1 MRNTVLDNNGHF
13 CEILKKYESFTVE
26 EVINDGVIIKYSK
39 NMTFSIMFFSD
50 NYDHTGQM
58 PLIVSNN
65 FYEDFPHMI
74 TENMNINGTDYRVI
88 CLYEKDKYI
97 FSNFNF
103 EQKIDFILNQLEKL
117 ISLDK
122 LNQEKEFQ
130 KEFSYYWNTQA
141 QRNFSPHIYISC
153 DENLKQ
159 LTYYKKNSKYRVL
172 SMDKKLNDL
181 SSWKKTKDVG
191 FFIPIID
198 VSGILPPTYQRKWEI
213 DDLLYILKNSQ
224 VDKIPGDVYNALSK
238 LSIKSKKIDLFF
250 RFPTEHDLIF
260 GCRIIFKNSG
270 VGLFFDKIIK
280 DTDKI
285 EPFVSKREDFL
296 YLNRSIGN
304 TKSDKKVA
312 IVGCGSLGSYV
323 STELIKSG
331 ISNLVLVDGDQFTS
345 ENTFRHTL
353 PHLFSDI
360 KKSIALKV
368 TLEEIHPEISVESY
382 PYNLDNE
389 NIENIIKKHNIDIII
404 FCIGS
409 TDEQIKLSKS
419 LSGNKCSIIYSWLES
434 NGQDSRIIGIPV
446 NSYGCYRC
454 LKKEVEILF
463 PRSKGYEE
471 SIWISDGCGG
481 TRVKYGN
488 RTLLA
493 ASNGVLEAYEEILSS
508 KAPFVIASN
517 ITKGIQKSP
526 LEWKECDYCGRKAE
540 EICSTE

>member
-26 EVINDGVIIKYSK
+26 EVMNDGVIINYSK
-39 NMTFSIMFFSD
+39 NITFSIMFFSD
-50 NYDHTGQM
+50 NYDYNGQM

-65 FYEDFPHMI
+65 FYENFPHMI

-97 FSNFNF
+97 FSSFNF
-103 EQKIDFILNQLEKL
+103 EQKVNFILIQLEHL

-122 LNQEKEFQ
+122 INQEKEFQ
-130 KEFSYYWNTQA
+130 KEFSFYWNSQSNL
-141 QRNFSPHIYISC
+141 NFSPHIYISC
-153 DENLKQ
+153 DEKLNQ
-159 LTYYKKNSKYRVL
+159 LTYYKKNSEYRVI

-181 SSWKKTKDVG
+181 SSWKKTKNVG

-198 VSGILPPTYQRKWEI
+198 RIGILPPTYQKNWEI
-213 DDLLYILKNSQ
+213 DDLLYILKNPQ
-224 VDKIPGDVYNALSK
+224 VDKIPENVYSELTK

-250 RFPTEHDLIF
+250 RLPTENDLIF
-260 GCRIIFKNSG
+260 GCRITFKNSG
-270 VGLFFDKIIK
+270 VGLFFDRLTRDIE
-280 DTDKI
+280 KI

-312 IVGCGSLGSYV
+312 IIGCGSLGSYV

-331 ISNLVLVDGDQFTS
+331 ISDLVLVDGDWFTK

-353 PHLFSDI
+353 PHLLRNI
-360 KKSIALKV
+360 NKSIALKV
-368 TLEEIHPEISVESY
+368 TLEGIHPEISVESY
-382 PYNLDNE
+382 PCNLDNS
-389 NIENIIKKHNIDIII
+389 NIESIIKKHNIDIII

-409 TDEQIKLSKS
+409 TDEQVELSKS
-419 LSGNKCSIIYSWLES
+419 LLGNKCSVIYSWLES
-434 NGQDSRIIGIPV
+434 NGQDSRMIGIPV
-446 NSYGCYRC
+446 NTYGCYMC

-463 PRSKGYEE
+463 PRSKGYDEG
-471 SIWISDGCGG
+471 IWISDGCGG

-508 KAPFVIASN
+508 KAPFAIASN